1 MNSTSDAAEPDYLAT
16 RLTWMEQVELHMR
29 AHNSAPLTLCQ
40 KRRLELARDNGLTP
54 WEAFDQIVG
63 ADHVQF

>member
-1 MNSTSDAAEPDYLAT
+1 MTQASDAAEPDYLAT

-40 KRRLELARDNGLTP
+40 KRRLHISRDNGLTP
-54 WEAFDQIVG
+54 WEAFEQIVG
-63 ADHVQF
+63 ADNVWF